1 MYSKGQFVVASV
13 EAIFPFGVFVRLE
26 DGTRAY
32 VRRRELTLSGDL
44 DPGSVVSEGQQ
55 IKAIVI
61 ELTSPGF
68 LMELSVR
75 DTLPNPWQEF
85 ARRFK
90 VGDVVTAT
98 VKNLSPDRVFVQIL
112 PGVDGLV
119 PLRELTLWKVAQPE
133 DVVWSGDRV
142 EAVITHL
149 DAPSKRVQLSM
160 RRRLEQ
166 LAQVESIA
174 EYLHEKVQAT
184 STPEAESSA
193 EDGSIVL
200 EVEEPEKIELAG
212 LVLVVEDHDI
222 IREPLVRWLSEQ
234 GCLAQGAGTAM
245 EALRYCQE
253 QDYGL
258 IMVDLDLPGMD
269 GLSLI
274 RQLKEAGTD
283 ARVAVMSSPE
293 LIAERMSA
301 LEALGTAEIFAK
313 PLDLKEIRRFLI
325 QLHRG
330 ERYRP
335 SPDTVKETA
344 LPEVQLL
351 RDLARVM
358 RSSRPLAERF
368 LQGLERIV
376 RETQA
381 EMGIVFHLDS
391 TSQTVS
397 IVAQCG
403 DIPMSME
410 AVYAL
415 LDSPVKDIILEGGIV
430 WENRV
435 SSGRTRQF
443 RKLLELLPF
452 ESSIGVPI
460 QATGQT
466 EHALFLFHRE
476 ADAFSRYR
484 LRDAVAMATLFAVAL
499 ESQALDKQVQS
510 MSRVFL
516 SGHLA
521 AGFGHEVYNKVSG
534 LDLQFDNVRADFER
548 LTLAIPALSKGPE
561 FQKVQQALEQ
571 VAETTASLK
580 RTVTDFQRLMRTEE
594 EQGIDVNQTVRQA
607 EIQVRPLASRTK
619 TKIRLELDTNLPLAA
634 GSSIR
639 LQHVFLNLMLNA
651 VQHMDNKPEDRH
663 VLTVST
669 ACRVEDDG
677 RWVQARFS
685 DTGPGIHR
693 QLWEK
698 IFALG
703 FTTRAGGSGL
713 GLYIARSLMGSMGGW
728 IVLEESLVPLG
739 TTFLV
744 ALPAL
749 EK

>member
-1 MYSKGQFVVASV
+1 MYSKGQRVVGSV

-26 DGTRAY
+26 DGARAY

-44 DPGSVVSEGQQ
+44 DPGSTFSAGQQ
-55 IKAIVI
+55 IKAVVI
-61 ELTSPGF
+61 ELASPGF

-75 DTLPNPWQEF
+75 DTLPNPWEEF
-85 ARRFK
+85 ARQFK

-119 PLRELTLWKVAQPE
+119 PLKELASWKVEQPE
-133 DVVWSGDRV
+133 DVVWPGDRV
-142 EAVITHL
+142 EAVIIHL
-149 DAPSKRVQLSM
+149 DASSKRVQLSI
-160 RRRLEQ
+160 RRRLDQ

-174 EYLHEKVQAT
+174 EYLHEKVQAI
-184 STPEAESSA
+184 STPGAESSA
-193 EDGSIVL
+193 EDGSIAL
-200 EVEEPEKIELAG
+200 DVEGPERIELAG
-212 LVLVVEDHDI
+212 SVLVVEDHDV

-234 GCLAQGAGTAM
+234 GCLAQGAGTAT

-269 GLSLI
+269 GLSLMG
-274 RQLKEAGTD
+274 QLKEAGTD
-283 ARVAVMSSPE
+283 APVAVMSSPE

-301 LEALGTAEIFAK
+301 LQALGTAEIFPK
-313 PLDLKEIRRFLI
+313 PLDLKEIRRFLV
-325 QLHRG
+325 QLYRG
-330 ERYRP
+330 ERYGPRP
-335 SPDTVKETA
+335 DAVMETA
-344 LPEVQLL
+344 IPEVQLL
-351 RDLARVM
+351 RELARAM
-358 RSSRPLAERF
+358 RSSRPLAERL

-376 RETQA
+376 RETRA

-391 TSQTVS
+391 ISQTVS
-397 IVAQCG
+397 IIAQCG

-415 LDSPVKDIILEGGIV
+415 PDSPVKDIILEGGVV

-443 RKLLELLPF
+443 RKLLDLLPF
-452 ESSIGVPI
+452 ESSIGLPI

-476 ADAFSRYR
+476 ADAFSRHR
-484 LRDAVAMATLFAVAL
+484 LRDAVAMATLFAAAL

-510 MSRVFL
+510 ASRVFL
-516 SGHLA
+516 SGRLA

-534 LDLQFDNVRADFER
+534 LDLQFDNARADFGR
-548 LTLAIPALSKGPE
+548 LTLAIPGLSKRPE

-571 VAETTASLK
+571 AAETTTSLK

-594 EQGIDVNQTVRQA
+594 DQAVDVNQTVRQA
-607 EIQVRPLASRTK
+607 EIQVRPLASRTRI
-619 TKIRLELDTNLPLAA
+619 KIRLELDANLPLAV

-651 VQHMDNKPEDRH
+651 VQHMDDKPEDRR
-663 VLTVST
+663 VLAIST
-669 ACRVEDDG
+669 ACRITDDG
-677 RWVQARFS
+677 RWVQARFA

-703 FTTRAGGSGL
+703 FTTRVGGSGL
-713 GLYIARSLMGSMGGW
+713 GLYIARSLMGSMGGQV
-728 IVLEESLVPLG
+728 VLEESLIPLG

-744 ALPAL
+744 ELPAA